1 MMAGK
6 LVGQP
11 TAAGTPTVSN
21 LHLFG
26 SLEKCTL
33 SPVFKTG
40 ERQIMGHLQKTLVQ
54 APLIYRL
61 ELGVVTFPSFGDAS
75 VGGLDTTQSSASFW
89 FDLHFLCV

>member
-21 LHLFG
+21 LHLCG

-33 SPVFKTG
+33 SPVFKQ
-40 ERQIMGHLQKTLVQ
+40 EKDKLWVICRK
-54 APLIYRL
+54 P
-61 ELGVVTFPSFGDAS
+61 
-75 VGGLDTTQSSASFW
+75 
-89 FDLHFLCV
+89 